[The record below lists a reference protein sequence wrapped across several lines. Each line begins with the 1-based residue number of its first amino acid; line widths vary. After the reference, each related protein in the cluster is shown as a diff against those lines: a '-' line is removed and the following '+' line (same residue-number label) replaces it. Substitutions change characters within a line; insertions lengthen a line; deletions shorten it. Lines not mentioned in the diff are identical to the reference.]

1 MRRAIARGTGLT
13 HHLLAFSR
21 RRPVNPESIDLEAH
35 LRGMRD
41 VLLGA
46 LRGDIEVE
54 MKFGAD
60 LWPVHIDA
68 GEFELAMLNLCVN
81 ARDAMAT
88 GGTITISAENVTEVA
103 SDGVHSDLVK
113 LCVADSGC
121 GMSQEVLARVF
132 EPFFTTKDVGKG
144 SGLGLPQVYG
154 FVQQSGGRLAL
165 DSEVGA
171 GTLVTLMLPRS
182 SHQPV
187 VPVDATGRL
196 PLAATTAT
204 SPSAARRG

>member
-1 MRRAIARGTGLT
+1 AGLT

-21 RRPVNPESIDLEAH
+21 RRPVNPESIDLAAH
-35 LRGMRD
+35 LTGMREI
-41 VLLGA
+41 LQRA
-46 LRGDIEVE
+46 LRGDIDVE

-81 ARDAMAT
+81 ARDAMAA
-88 GGTITISAENVTEVA
+88 GGTITISAENVIEA
-103 SDGVHSDLVK
+103 AGDGVRSELVK

-121 GMSQEVLARVF
+121 GMPREVLARVF

-165 DSEVGA
+165 DSELGA
-171 GTLVTLMLPRS
+171 G
-182 SHQPV
+182 
-187 VPVDATGRL
+187 
-196 PLAATTAT
+196 
-204 SPSAARRG
+204 